1 MELPV
6 EVGVDVMEAGVVV
19 NGVESVI
26 PTQYAY
32 VGHRPLQSVCA
43 AGFQPKNSLGVIEC
57 SVAMS
62 TQESLSCAIYHL
74 LQFEG

>member
-43 AGFQPKNSLGVIEC
+43 AGFHPKKLIRCDRVFSGNVHTGVIILC
-57 SVAMS
+57 NIPLITV
-62 TQESLSCAIYHL
+62 
-74 LQFEG
+74 